1 MFSAIFIRRPILAT
15 VCSIVIIL
23 LGLVSIITLPVA
35 QFPDLIPPQVTVS
48 ANYPGATPEVI
59 AQVVAAPLESQIN
72 GVDNMIYMESV
83 SNGQGNMTLTV
94 TFELGTDP
102 DIATINVNNRVKMA
116 TSSIPEEVRK
126 YGITVQKSSPNLL
139 LIASLLSP
147 DGRYDTI
154 YMSNYA
160 LLNILDDLKRI
171 PGVSDAIIYTA
182 QDYAMRIWIKP
193 DKLAQLGL
201 TPADIAAA
209 VSDQNSQYALGRFG
223 DQPTDE
229 DIEKTYIIT
238 TKGRLTTPE
247 EFEEVIVKTNPDG
260 TSIYLRDLAR
270 VELGA
275 KTYSFVGKQNGIPAV
290 PIGITLA
297 PGANAIKVAD
307 LVKKAFEE
315 NSKHF
320 PDGIKYDIPYDTTT
334 FVRVSINEVVET
346 LIEAVLL
353 VFLVVFIF
361 LQNWRATIIPCLAV
375 PVSIIGTFAGLKFFG
390 FSINTLTLFG
400 LVLAIGIVVDDA
412 IVVLENVDRHM
423 EEGLS
428 PKDAALKAMEEVTGP
443 VIAIV
448 LVLSSVFI
456 PIAFLGGL
464 TGELYKQF
472 AITIATSVVI
482 SGFVALTLTP
492 AMCAKIL
499 KPKVSGKGFFLFRW
513 FNSFF
518 DSITGAYSA
527 GVKFFLKRTIIV
539 ILIFVLFVGVTA
551 KMFMIVPSSL
561 VPDEDQGIIMSSMS
575 LPDGASLNMTQKL
588 TDKVMKIAQGMD
600 QVQTAL
606 VFSGYSLLSS
616 SNQSNYGAAFLTLK
630 DWEERKA
637 PGKDSFSTARELMG
651 KAWSIPEGQVLA
663 FNPPAIIGM
672 STTGGIE
679 GYIQNRQSDSPEEM
693 ERVLAKFIAAADAR
707 KEISGVTTTFSTKVP
722 QYYANVDRIRA
733 KALGVDLNNLFATMG
748 SVFRNYYVN
757 DFDRSGRT
765 FQVLIS
771 AEAFYRDRPEDLRY
785 TYVRSNT
792 GAMIPLLSL
801 VDIHL
806 INGPDT
812 MQRFNVFPAAKI
824 TGTPAAGYT
833 SGQAIKAMEEV
844 AEESLPEGYNL
855 AWTGSAYQEK
865 QTGAATAIAFALGII
880 MVFLILAAQYER
892 WSLPFAVVLTV
903 PFALFGAFL
912 SIMLRGLSND
922 LYFQVALVTLIGLA
936 AKNAILIVEFAVMQH
951 EAGMGII
958 EAAAAAARL
967 RFRPIVMTSLAF
979 ILGCMPLALSTG
991 AGAASRHSIGTCIV
1005 GGMLAA
1011 TCIATFFIPSFFSMI
1026 MKLTSRKD
1034 GPPDKPDKAVSE
1046 EDGADI
1052 SPKTEG
1058 GVI

>member
-102 DIATINVNNRVKMA
+102 DIATINVNNRVQMA

-260 TSIYLRDLAR
+260 TSIYLRDVAR

-991 AGAASRHSIGTCIV
+991 AGAASRHSIGTGIV

-1026 MKLTSRKD
+1026 MMLTSRKD

>member
-1 MFSAIFIRRPILAT
+1 
-15 VCSIVIIL
+15 
-23 LGLVSIITLPVA
+23 
-35 QFPDLIPPQVTVS
+35 
-48 ANYPGATPEVI
+48 
-59 AQVVAAPLESQIN
+59 
-72 GVDNMIYMESV
+72 
-83 SNGQGNMTLTV
+83 
-94 TFELGTDP
+94 
-102 DIATINVNNRVKMA
+102 
-116 TSSIPEEVRK
+116 
-126 YGITVQKSSPNLL
+126 
-139 LIASLLSP
+139 
-147 DGRYDTI
+147 
-154 YMSNYA
+154 
-160 LLNILDDLKRI
+160 
-171 PGVSDAIIYTA
+171 
-182 QDYAMRIWIKP
+182 
-193 DKLAQLGL
+193 
-201 TPADIAAA
+201 
-209 VSDQNSQYALGRFG
+209 
-223 DQPTDE
+223 
-229 DIEKTYIIT
+229 
-238 TKGRLTTPE
+238 
-247 EFEEVIVKTNPDG
+247 
-260 TSIYLRDLAR
+260 
-270 VELGA
+270 
-275 KTYSFVGKQNGIPAV
+275 
-290 PIGITLA
+290 
-297 PGANAIKVAD
+297 
-307 LVKKAFEE
+307 
-315 NSKHF
+315 
-320 PDGIKYDIPYDTTT
+320 
-334 FVRVSINEVVET
+334 
-346 LIEAVLL
+346 
-353 VFLVVFIF
+353 
-361 LQNWRATIIPCLAV
+361 
-375 PVSIIGTFAGLKFFG
+375 
-390 FSINTLTLFG
+390 
-400 LVLAIGIVVDDA
+400 
-412 IVVLENVDRHM
+412 
-423 EEGLS
+423 
-428 PKDAALKAMEEVTGP
+428 
-443 VIAIV
+443 
-448 LVLSSVFI
+448 
-456 PIAFLGGL
+456 
-464 TGELYKQF
+464 
-472 AITIATSVVI
+472 
-482 SGFVALTLTP
+482 
-492 AMCAKIL
+492 
-499 KPKVSGKGFFLFRW
+499 
-513 FNSFF
+513 
-518 DSITGAYSA
+518 
-527 GVKFFLKRTIIV
+527 
-539 ILIFVLFVGVTA
+539 
-551 KMFMIVPSSL
+551 
-561 VPDEDQGIIMSSMS
+561 MS

-616 SNQSNYGAAFLTLK
+616 SNQSNYGAALLTLK

-637 PGKDSFSTARELMG
+637 PGKDSFSTAGELMG

-991 AGAASRHSIGTCIV
+991 AGAASRHSIGTGIV

>member
-102 DIATINVNNRVKMA
+102 DIATINVNNRVQMA

-260 TSIYLRDLAR
+260 TSIYLRDVAR

-936 AKNAILIVEFAVMQH
+936 AKNAILIVEFAIMQH
-951 EAGMGII
+951 EAGMGIR
-958 EAAAAAARL
+958 EAAATAAHL

-979 ILGCMPLALSTG
+979 ILGCMPLALSVG
-991 AGAASRHSIGTCIV
+991 AGAASRHSIGTGIV

-1011 TCIATFFIPSFFSMI
+1011 TCIAIFFVPSFFSMI
-1026 MKLTSRKD
+1026 MKLTSKEE
-1034 GPPDKPDKAVSE
+1034 GPPEKFDKTTPEEDKAE
-1046 EDGADI
+1046 I
-1052 SPKTEG
+1052 SPTAEG

>member
-1 MFSAIFIRRPILAT
+1 M
-15 VCSIVIIL
+15 
-23 LGLVSIITLPVA
+23 
-35 QFPDLIPPQVTVS
+35 
-48 ANYPGATPEVI
+48 
-59 AQVVAAPLESQIN
+59 
-72 GVDNMIYMESV
+72 
-83 SNGQGNMTLTV
+83 
-94 TFELGTDP
+94 
-102 DIATINVNNRVKMA
+102 
-116 TSSIPEEVRK
+116 
-126 YGITVQKSSPNLL
+126 
-139 LIASLLSP
+139 
-147 DGRYDTI
+147 
-154 YMSNYA
+154 
-160 LLNILDDLKRI
+160 
-171 PGVSDAIIYTA
+171 
-182 QDYAMRIWIKP
+182 
-193 DKLAQLGL
+193 
-201 TPADIAAA
+201 
-209 VSDQNSQYALGRFG
+209 
-223 DQPTDE
+223 
-229 DIEKTYIIT
+229 
-238 TKGRLTTPE
+238 
-247 EFEEVIVKTNPDG
+247 
-260 TSIYLRDLAR
+260 
-270 VELGA
+270 
-275 KTYSFVGKQNGIPAV
+275 
-290 PIGITLA
+290 
-297 PGANAIKVAD
+297 
-307 LVKKAFEE
+307 
-315 NSKHF
+315 
-320 PDGIKYDIPYDTTT
+320 
-334 FVRVSINEVVET
+334 ET

-492 AMCAKIL
+492 AMCANIL

-991 AGAASRHSIGTCIV
+991 AGAASRHSIGTGIV